1 MVIKGDKVTMRFHQ
15 NNIFKNSQ
23 AVWKRFMRTDYM
35 TLGFIDVDSE
45 MIQPDRFWVMV
56 EDKNYRKPTGDRG
69 DAFQTQIMEERCQAS
84 KLPFLGLLT
93 VNKNEQSPFVFVQQ
107 SKVIQVVTNVEE
119 PEEYEGLPID
129 IVLFKWLDINKLFES
144 DEERMEFIKQYNN
157 NVLSFVTSE
166 AYKELQTPTFHSSI
180 ERMVTDWGINNKVWS
195 QHEVENG
202 RIKGLVDDVCERFN
216 SFCSNDL
223 KRAFILD
230 EYTKKAT
237 FEQGAGL
244 DENAYLLN
252 RNGEIVIKAVEEIIK
267 MKK

>member
-1 MVIKGDKVTMRFHQ
+1 MRFHQ
-15 NNIFKNSQ
+15 NNIFKDSQ
-23 AVWKRFMRTDYM
+23 AIWKRFLRTDYM

-45 MIQPDRFWVMV
+45 MIQPDRFWCMI
-56 EDKNYRKPTGDRG
+56 EDKNRRKSMSDKG

-93 VNKNEQSPFVFVQQ
+93 VNKNEQSPFVFMQQ

-129 IVLFKWLDINKLFES
+129 IVLFKWLEINKLFES
-144 DEERMEFIKQYNN
+144 EEERMEFIKQYNN
-157 NVLSFVTSE
+157 NVLGFVTSE
-166 AYKELQTPTFHSSI
+166 DYKALQTPTFFSSI
-180 ERMVTDWGINNKVWS
+180 EKMVTDWGINNKVWS

-202 RIKGLVDDVCERFN
+202 RIKNLVKNIQDEFNNFCCE
-216 SFCSNDL
+216 DL
-223 KRAFILD
+223 KRTFILD

-244 DENAYLLN
+244 DEKVYLLN

>member
-1 MVIKGDKVTMRFHQ
+1 MRFHQ

-23 AVWKRFMRTDYM
+23 AVWKRFIRTDYM

-45 MIQPDRFWVMV
+45 MIQPDRFWIMV

-69 DAFQTQIMEERCQAS
+69 DEFQTQIMEERCNAS

-93 VNKNEQSPFVFVQQ
+93 VNKNEQSPYVFLQQ
-107 SKVIQVVTNVEE
+107 SKVCKVVTNAEE
-119 PEEYEGLPID
+119 PEGYEGLPID
-129 IVLFKWLDINKLFES
+129 LVLFKWLEINKLFES
-144 DEERMEFIKQYNN
+144 DEEKMEFIKQYNN
-157 NVLSFVTSE
+157 NILRFVTSE
-166 AYKELQTPTFHSSI
+166 AYKELQTPTFYNSI
-180 ERMVTDWGINNKVWS
+180 ERIITDWGVNNKVWS
-195 QHEVENG
+195 QKEVENG
-202 RIKGLVDDVCERFN
+202 RIKDLVQDIQEEVGE
-216 SFCSNDL
+216 FCADNL

-244 DENAYLLN
+244 NEEFYLLN
-252 RNGEIVIKAVEEIIK
+252 RSGEIVVRKVEDIIK

>member
-1 MVIKGDKVTMRFHQ
+1 MRFHQ

-45 MIQPDRFWVMV
+45 MIQPNRFWIMV
-56 EDKNYRKPTGDRG
+56 EDKNYRKPTGDKG
-69 DAFQTQIMEERCQAS
+69 DAFQTQIMEERCEAS

-107 SKVIQVVTNVEE
+107 SKVFQVVTNVEE
-119 PEEYEGLPID
+119 PESYEGLPID
-129 IVLFKWLDINKLFES
+129 IVLFKWLEINKLFES
-144 DEERMEFIKQYNN
+144 EDERMEFIKQYNN
-157 NVLSFVTSE
+157 NVLRFVTSE
-166 AYKELQTPTFHSSI
+166 EYKAMQTPTFYTSL
-180 ERMVTDWGINNKVWS
+180 EKLVCDWGVNNKVWS
-195 QHEVENG
+195 QKEVENG
-202 RIKGLVDDVCERFN
+202 RIKNLVENIQEEFHD
-216 SFCSNDL
+216 FCCDDL

-237 FEQGAGL
+237 FEQGTGL
-244 DENAYLLN
+244 KDKMFFLD
-252 RNGEIVIKAVEEIIK
+252 RNGKMIERTVEEIMN